1 MPIYYLN
8 CADQTKHECEEEV
21 RVKLDIVG
29 LTDEQIEAI
38 EQGRSFRISAEQVEA
53 SALAL
58 DDEQTVELKRNG
70 SITYR
75 IDILSICDA
84 CGA

>member
-29 LTDEQIEAI
+29 LDDDQIEAI
-38 EQGRSFRISAEQVEA
+38 EHGRPFRISAEQVEA
-53 SALAL
+53 SQLEL
-58 DDEQTVELKRNG
+58 DADQQADLERNG
-70 SITYR
+70 SVEYT
-75 IDILSICDA
+75 IDILSICDS

>member
-1 MPIYYLN
+1 MPVYHLN
-8 CADQTKHECEEEV
+8 CADQTNHECEEEV

-29 LTDEQIEAI
+29 LTDDQIEAI
-38 EQGRSFRISAEQVEA
+38 EQGRSFNLSADQAAA
-53 SALAL
+53 SDLTL
-58 DDEQTVELKRNG
+58 DDDQKAELARSG
-70 SITYR
+70 SIDYR